1 MSQSRFSRPVLR
13 RRAELFHSIPF
24 RRTATVRRKP
34 KPKKHLTCHGRSY
47 SERSLLSA
55 TRRLRP
61 NDCYAGPMVWKMES
75 CRSTADAPHPI
86 SCSLFL
92 SPLPFFPHI
101 IRKSQELVG
110 LPFGG
115 EWRVKAGGRGEG
127 VDVALR
133 QFVVGVHKFSGGALS
148 SSR

>member
-1 MSQSRFSRPVLR
+1 MSQPLFSRPVLR
-13 RRAELFHSIPF
+13 QRAEPFHSIPF
-24 RRTATVRRKP
+24 RRIATVRRKP

-101 IRKSQELVG
+101 IRKSQESSVG

-115 EWRVKAGGRGEG
+115 KWSRGEG

>member
-75 CRSTADAPHPI
+75 CRSTAADAPHPI
-86 SCSLFL
+86 SCSLPSLSSLLSFPLCRSFL
-92 SPLPFFPHI
+92 TLFEKA
-101 IRKSQELVG
+101 KSRSGCRWEES
-110 LPFGG
+110 G
-115 EWRVKAGGRGEG
+115 EWRRAGAGRDGG
-127 VDVALR
+127 
-133 QFVVGVHKFSGGALS
+133 SGCRFAAICRGRA
-148 SSR
+148 